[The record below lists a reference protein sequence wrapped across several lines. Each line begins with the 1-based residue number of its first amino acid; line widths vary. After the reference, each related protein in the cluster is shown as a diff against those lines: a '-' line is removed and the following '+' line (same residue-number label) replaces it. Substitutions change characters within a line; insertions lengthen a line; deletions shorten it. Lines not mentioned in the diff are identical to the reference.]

1 MSPDL
6 IRRFVGARTI
16 ETVPRMTETRAHRGL
31 AVSEPRNERGRGGC
45 ELGGPKRGG
54 GITPLSHPLCVAP
67 GTTTVF
73 CDEGWTDVTSR
84 ELTP

>member
-6 IRRFVGARTI
+6 IRRFVGARAI

-31 AVSEPRNERGRGGC
+31 AVGTRDERGRGGY
-45 ELGGPKRGG
+45 ERGG
-54 GITPLSHPLCVAP
+54 GGLRKGRRNTPLSLYVAA